1 VFILIIGGTE
11 LGTIPGL
18 SAAGSNSQMVAYT
31 APADAEV
38 LWRGKPQIIDAL
50 PVDPEGHPT
59 PALISRTAYLE
70 ARFPVLIVRAGTFL
84 PPTVPYVETS
94 ASPGKDPRQGK
105 AVEEAFSLWEKGRRL
120 GEELSKTQNYLVI
133 AESLPGGTTSAL
145 CVLRALGYN
154 GMVSSAFPHNPV
166 PLKEKIWQEVSFFQ
180 SIGYGSF
187 RGEGLKAVES
197 CGDPMQAVAGG
208 LVEGALSQCQVVLA
222 GGTQMLAVSAVL
234 RHQGYSRPLF
244 VATTRY
250 VIEDKSAHFQEI
262 AQELGV
268 EVYSAPLDF
277 SHSPFPGLLDYERGF
292 VKEGVGAGG
301 AVWYAEKLGSSVKT
315 IISRVEELYGNFFPE
330 GLDKGNS

>member
-1 VFILIIGGTE
+1 MFILIVGGTE

-18 SAAGSNSQMVAYT
+18 SAAGSNPEAVAYT

-38 LWRGKPQIIDAL
+38 LWKGKPQIIDAL

-59 PALISRTAYLE
+59 PALISRAAYLE
-70 ARFPVLIVRAGTFL
+70 AGFPVLIVRAGTLL
-84 PPTVPYVETS
+84 PPTVPYVETA
-94 ASPGKDPRQGK
+94 ASPGRDPRRGK
-105 AVEEAFSLWEKGRRL
+105 AVEEAFSLWEKGKML
-120 GEELSKTQNYLVI
+120 GEELSKTQNCLVI

-154 GMVSSAFPHNPV
+154 GMVSSAFPHNPI
-166 PLKEKIWQEVSFFQ
+166 PLKEKVWQEVSSFQ
-180 SIGYGSF
+180 GISYGSLQ
-187 RGEGLKAVES
+187 GAGLKAVES

-208 LVEGALSQCQVVLA
+208 LVEGALPECQVVLA

-234 RHQGYSRPLF
+234 RHQGYNRPLF

-250 VIEDKSAHFQEI
+250 VVEDKSAHFKEI

-277 SHSPFPGLLDYERGF
+277 SHSSFPGLSDYERGF

-301 AVWYAEKLGSSVKT
+301 AIWYAEKLGIPVKT
-315 IISRVEELYGNFFPE
+315 IISRVEELYKNFSP
-330 GLDKGNS
+330 